1 MQEEG
6 LGLYLYC
13 LYCGENSIPELV
25 GIDGEH
31 KVFTLSKGDIQAALS
46 LVPLQE
52 FGLRALEQRIGDLEW
67 VAPRVLIHE
76 RIIEEIMAV
85 YPVMPIRFCTIFA
98 ATERIAELLKIHHA
112 KIIRFF
118 SDIRDNE
125 EWGIKG
131 YINGSRLEE
140 ALKKGHPAAQAGEA
154 KQREASLPVRCPPA
168 RARAGPQTGP
178 GQAYLL
184 RKKSDLA
191 IKDGLNGMV
200 AQITAEVFQ
209 GLLAH
214 AVKGV
219 RTKALQVEDGEE
231 RREMVLNAAFL
242 VPKSDVRGFLECVK
256 DTEKRCHSHGL
267 TLTVTGPW
275 PPYNFCP
282 VFGDEI
288 AQGVALDGGC

>member
-13 LYCGENSIPELV
+13 LYCGENSIPGLV

-31 KVFTLSKGDIQAALS
+31 RVFTLSKGDIHAALS
-46 LVPLQE
+46 LVPLQQ
-52 FGLRALEQRIGDLEW
+52 FGPRALEQGMGGLEW

-98 ATERIAELLKIHHA
+98 ATDRIAELLKIHHA

-118 SDIRDNE
+118 SDIGDKQ

-131 YINGSRLEE
+131 YIDGSRFGE
-140 ALKKGHPAAQAGEA
+140 ALKKGHSAARAGEA
-154 KQREASLPVRCPPA
+154 EQGEVS
-168 RARAGPQTGP
+168 P
-178 GQAYLL
+178 GQAYLF
-184 RKKSDLA
+184 RKKKDLA
-191 IKDGLNGMV
+191 IKDRFDGMV
-200 AQITAEVFQ
+200 AQITEEAFQ
-209 GLLAH
+209 DLLAH
-214 AVKGV
+214 AVNGV
-219 RTKALQVEDGEE
+219 RSKALQGDDGEE
-231 RREMVLNAAFL
+231 KREMVLNAAFL
-242 VPKSDVRGFLECVK
+242 LPKRDVRGFLDYVK
-256 DTEKRCHSHGL
+256 ETEEKYRSHGL
-267 TLTVTGPW
+267 TLSVTGPW

-288 AQGVALDGGC
+288 AQG

>member
-6 LGLYLYC
+6 VGLYLYC
-13 LYCGENSIPELV
+13 LYRGENGIPELV
-25 GIDGEH
+25 GIDGDH
-31 KVFTLSKGDIQAALS
+31 KVFTLSKGDIHAALS
-46 LVPLQE
+46 LVPLQQ

-67 VAPRVLIHE
+67 VAPRVLVHE

-98 ATERIAELLKIHHA
+98 ATDRIAELLKIHHA

-118 SDIRDNE
+118 SDIGDNE

-140 ALKKGHPAAQAGEA
+140 ALKKGRPTVQAGEA
-154 KQREASLPVRCPPA
+154 KQRAASLPVRCT
-168 RARAGPQTGP
+168 QTGP

-184 RKKSDLA
+184 GKKRDLA
-191 IKDGLNGMV
+191 IKDGLDGIV
-200 AQITAEVFQ
+200 AQITEEVFQ
-209 GLLAH
+209 DLLAH
-214 AVKGV
+214 AVNGV
-219 RTKALQVEDGEE
+219 RSKALQVEDGEE

-242 VPKSDVRGFLECVK
+242 LPKRDVRSFLECVK
-256 DTEKRCHSHGL
+256 ETEKRCHRHGL
-267 TLTVTGPW
+267 TLSVTGPW

-288 AQGVALDGGC
+288 AQG

>member
-1 MQEEG
+1 MHSTENFGSG

-13 LYCGENSIPELV
+13 LYYGGISIPDLL
-25 GIDGEH
+25 GIDGDH
-31 KVFTLSKGDIQAALS
+31 RVFTLSKGNINAAVS

-52 FGLRALEQRIGDLEW
+52 FGARPLEQRMGDLEW

-85 YPVMPIRFCTIFA
+85 YPVMPMRFCTIFA
-98 ATERIAELLKIHHA
+98 ARDMIEELLKIQHA

-118 SDIRDNE
+118 SDIADKE
-125 EWGIKG
+125 EWGVKG
-131 YINGSRLEE
+131 YINGRRLEE
-140 ALKKGHPAAQAGEA
+140 ALKTLSPTQHADEVWLQN
-154 KQREASLPVRCPPA
+154 AS
-168 RARAGPQTGP
+168 P

-184 RKKSDLA
+184 RKKIDLA
-191 IKDGLNGMV
+191 IKDGLDGMV
-200 AQITAEVFQ
+200 AQITEEVFQ

-231 RREMVLNAAFL
+231 RREMVLNSAFL
-242 VPKSDVRGFLECVK
+242 LPKNDVRSFLGCVK
-256 DTEKRCHSHGL
+256 ETEERYRSHGI
-267 TLTVTGPW
+267 TLSVTGPW

-288 AQGVALDGGC
+288 AQG